1 MLSWFLQTLD
11 AFSVSSPI
19 SNGRKDGAGRESA
32 SGGRRGEG
40 EGEREREREKCV
52 MRVEAV
58 QIFLGRA
65 KPHAATGVH
74 GRGFQ

>member
-1 MLSWFLQTLD
+1 MELGGSLQVVGD
-11 AFSVSSPI
+11 EEREK
-19 SNGRKDGAGRESA
+19 GR
-32 SGGRRGEG
+32 
-40 EGEREREREKCV
+40 ERERERSKRGKECV

-65 KPHAATGVH
+65 EPHAATGVH

>member
-1 MLSWFLQTLD
+1 MGGKMELGGSLQVVGD
-11 AFSVSSPI
+11 EEREK
-19 SNGRKDGAGRESA
+19 GR
-32 SGGRRGEG
+32 
-40 EGEREREREKCV
+40 EREREREKYRSNRGKECV

-65 KPHAATGVH
+65 EPHAATGVH

>member
-1 MLSWFLQTLD
+1 MELGGSLQVVGD
-11 AFSVSSPI
+11 
-19 SNGRKDGAGRESA
+19 E
-32 SGGRRGEG
+32 
-40 EGEREREREKCV
+40 EREKGREREKKNRSKRGKECV

>member
-1 MLSWFLQTLD
+1 MELGGSLQVVGD
-11 AFSVSSPI
+11 EE
-19 SNGRKDGAGRESA
+19 REK
-32 SGGRRGEG
+32 GK
-40 EGEREREREKCV
+40 EREREKYRSKRGKECV